1 MRSITAVSTIC
12 PNLHINCWLHWMFTY
27 FPVMRTPVYVQNR
40 IALCLCF
47 RRDLKYPPQVL
58 FFSQYCLVVC
68 IAGGMA
74 PGKPEYQNSYRGEI
88 GGQLGGIC
96 AIQIMESILGSTT
109 LVVNRCDNISA
120 LIKASIQPEAVT

>member
-1 MRSITAVSTIC
+1 MRSITDVSTISPVSVLRVGC
-12 PNLHINCWLHWMFTY
+12 TGCLHTSRL
-27 FPVMRTPVYVQNR
+27 MRTPVYVQNR

-58 FFSQYCLVVC
+58 FFCQYCLVVC